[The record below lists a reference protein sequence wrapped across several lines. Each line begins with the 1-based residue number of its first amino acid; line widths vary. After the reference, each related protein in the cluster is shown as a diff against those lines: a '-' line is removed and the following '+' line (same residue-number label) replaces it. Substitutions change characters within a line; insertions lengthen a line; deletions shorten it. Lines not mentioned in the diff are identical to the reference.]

1 MQAYDHFGGVP
12 GPWTPEEAP
21 GKRVRVSQ
29 QESARS
35 NVCLAHHSL
44 VIERGSP
51 LRATIAVSSFQQ
63 CRISAKFHGRS
74 ERGMQTKEWIEKKK
88 TMPPNFQRFVLG
100 CIDADFCNKILNY
113 QNLSRTTR
121 SYILLH
127 HSNLNILT
135 TAVNKFR
142 RMKN

>member
-35 NVCLAHHSL
+35 NACLAHHSL

-63 CRISAKFHGRS
+63 CRISATLHGRS
-74 ERGMQTKEWIEKKK
+74 ERGFQFIFSIHSSMQTSCEVYPNPPFPNGPAAARGASSRMVPALIDRTHFESVPGCHRTKK
-88 TMPPNFQRFVLG
+88 
-100 CIDADFCNKILNY
+100 
-113 QNLSRTTR
+113 NLVAATG
-121 SYILLH
+121 LC
-127 HSNLNILT
+127 
-135 TAVNKFR
+135 KF
-142 RMKN
+142 